1 MNFCGTCHHHFF
13 PPMSIDNACRV
24 HKDAQG
30 KPVIIPRAKWGLKK
44 EDGSMVC
51 SCGKWVDWMS
61 HDKKEE
67 K

>member
-1 MNFCGTCHHHFF
+1 MSAHCGTCHHHGFLG
-13 PPMSIDNACRV
+13 IENCCKA
-24 HKDAQG
+24 HLKDG
-30 KPVIIPRAKWGLKK
+30 KPVIIPRAKWDAKRP
-44 EDGSMVC
+44 DGSMVC